1 MQFAYEAKSGPHQ
14 IVRGEL
20 EAENERAAVEQL
32 TAKGLFLTSIRPA
45 KQSVYPTPIS
55 KSSAASSKVSAKNLS
70 LFTTQMSDLLGAGL
84 TVVKSLDIITTQTN
98 HARLKEIVGR
108 IRDSVKEGKS
118 FSASLAAFP
127 SLFNS
132 FYINMVRAGETGGT
146 LGEVFE
152 HLSATIDKELELR
165 RKVLQSLAY
174 PLFVAGFGAVT
185 IFGILTFL
193 IPKISEIFEE
203 SRQSLPIITR
213 AVLGVSLLFQEFWWI
228 VIGALIVFFFIF
240 RQGLRQGRFNQQI
253 SNFIWR
259 VPLFGDMSQKEDLS
273 RLTRSLAM
281 LLKNGVSILEALS
294 VSKDIVRNG
303 TLSAEVRRI
312 QEEVSHG
319 SSLSQSFSRSSLFP
333 PLMVNLTAIGEE
345 TGALDRSLLRVADVY
360 DKEVDGLSK
369 TITTL
374 LGPVMILIVGLFIFI
389 LLLSVLL
396 PIFQINLLVQ

>member
-132 FYINMVRAGETGGT
+132 FYINMVRALQLILLAHCILCFFRLRNECFVDPRISDDCLAFRGRSVEMLDFILRCFAHRDDRRRTSHRT
-146 LGEVFE
+146 AKDQSIRHALEEACLVWVSMEDEVVHRAHE
-152 HLSATIDKELELR
+152 RSGATQWHI
-165 RKVLQSLAY
+165 
-174 PLFVAGFGAVT
+174 
-185 IFGILTFL
+185 
-193 IPKISEIFEE
+193 
-203 SRQSLPIITR
+203 
-213 AVLGVSLLFQEFWWI
+213 
-228 VIGALIVFFFIF
+228 
-240 RQGLRQGRFNQQI
+240 
-253 SNFIWR
+253 
-259 VPLFGDMSQKEDLS
+259 
-273 RLTRSLAM
+273 
-281 LLKNGVSILEALS
+281 
-294 VSKDIVRNG
+294 
-303 TLSAEVRRI
+303 EVRR
-312 QEEVSHG
+312 EEE
-319 SSLSQSFSRSSLFP
+319 
-333 PLMVNLTAIGEE
+333 IGF
-345 TGALDRSLLRVADVY
+345 ALLNEIGKRHLLAKR
-360 DKEVDGLSK
+360 
-369 TITTL
+369 
-374 LGPVMILIVGLFIFI
+374 IVGEWRLFHRDTR
-389 LLLSVLL
+389 
-396 PIFQINLLVQ
+396 

>member
-1 MQFAYEAKSGPHQ
+1 M
-14 IVRGEL
+14 
-20 EAENERAAVEQL
+20 
-32 TAKGLFLTSIRPA
+32 RP
-45 KQSVYPTPIS
+45 P
-55 KSSAASSKVSAKNLS
+55 
-70 LFTTQMSDLLGAGL
+70 
-84 TVVKSLDIITTQTN
+84 
-98 HARLKEIVGR
+98 
-108 IRDSVKEGKS
+108 
-118 FSASLAAFP
+118 
-127 SLFNS
+127 
-132 FYINMVRAGETGGT
+132 ETD
-146 LGEVFE
+146 FCP
-152 HLSATIDKELELR
+152 
-165 RKVLQSLAY
+165 VLQSSLE
-174 PLFVAGFGAVT
+174 PN
-185 IFGILTFL
+185 IHFL
-193 IPKISEIFEE
+193 IIPTIRLFPQVTAVPNMSEALQDWGSTGALDIALTGRVNDLFTELSEIFEE

-228 VIGALIVFFFIF
+228 VIGALIVFFFVF

-369 TITTL
+369 TITNHNFTSKF
-374 LGPVMILIVGLFIFI
+374 MC
-389 LLLSVLL
+389 
-396 PIFQINLLVQ
+396 PISHYD